1 MTDLDKRASGY
12 LEAVS
17 ARQNGVAPDEGFN
30 VSGSRETFIAE
41 INFKGTRTHRIFF
54 NRLINRASIVSGL
67 N

>member
-1 MTDLDKRASGY
+1 MTDLAKRASGY

-17 ARQNGVAPDEGFN
+17 ARQNGVAHDKGFN
-30 VSGSRETFIAE
+30 VSGSRKTFIAE
-41 INFKGTRTHRIFF
+41 INFKGTRTRRIFF